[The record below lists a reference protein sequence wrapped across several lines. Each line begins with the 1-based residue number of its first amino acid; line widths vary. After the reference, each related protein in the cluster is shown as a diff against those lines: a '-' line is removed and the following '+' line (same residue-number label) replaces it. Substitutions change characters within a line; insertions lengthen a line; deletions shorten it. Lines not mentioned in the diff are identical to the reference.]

1 MIKHL
6 HLLASYNQW
15 VNKLLLSK
23 ICQSEMFSSEVSTK
37 LNHILLGDKVWLN
50 RFNEALR
57 SSVLS
62 NCKLITE
69 LDYSEILN
77 NGQFVEQ
84 REELDDVI
92 LKFIG
97 SLSSDDL
104 KATIQYSLKSE
115 ETYSEPFD
123 ELILHLFNH
132 QTHHRGQII
141 MVLAKNGIDCG
152 LTDILGYIRQNG

>member
-6 HLLASYNQW
+6 SMLASYNQW
-15 VNKLLLSK
+15 INQILLLK
-23 ICQSEMFSSEVSTK
+23 INQAEVFSGEVSTK

-69 LDYSEILN
+69 LDYSEIVSIEE
-77 NGQFVEQ
+77 FIEQ
-84 REELDDVI
+84 REELDGVI
-92 LKFIG
+92 LKFID

-104 KATIQYSLKSE
+104 KRKIKYALKSE
-115 ETYSEPFD
+115 ETYIEPFD

-141 MVLAKNGIDCG
+141 MILAKNGIDCG
-152 LTDILGYIRQNG
+152 LTDVLGYIRQNG

>member
-6 HLLASYNQW
+6 HILASYNQW
-15 VNKLLLSK
+15 VNQLLLSK
-23 ICQSEMFSSEVSTK
+23 VNQSEMFSGEVSTK

-62 NCKLITE
+62 NCKLMTE
-69 LDYSEILN
+69 IDYSEVLSIE
-77 NGQFVEQ
+77 QFIEQ

-92 LKFIG
+92 LKFID

-104 KATIQYSLKSE
+104 NGKITYSLKSE

-141 MVLAKNGIDCG
+141 MILAKNGIDCG